1 MKNIEFKE
9 WLENRLKETPSK
21 HYDPNGNSS
30 RAVVSRGKW
39 KEILYQYKKYP
50 KSVVY
55 EIKSFRG
62 LDTPISYFIN
72 LVIILLL
79 SPIVP
84 IIWSYYS
91 YNNAIEEFKHI
102 FETEKRKQKE
112 SCSS

>member
-9 WLENRLKETPSK
+9 WLENKLKESPGS
-21 HYDPNGNSS
+21 HYNPNGNSS
-30 RAVVSRGKW
+30 RAVVSRGRW

-62 LDTPISYFIN
+62 FDTPIIYFIN

-79 SPIVP
+79 SPIIP

-91 YNNAIEEFKHI
+91 YKQAIEEYKHI
-102 FETEKRKQKE
+102 FETKKRRSNE
-112 SCSS
+112 SN